1 MKVRLVPL
9 ATLPKLE
16 FSWNFNLLTTD
27 KEISKRHY
35 NDLGTWHD
43 GRIRP
48 DVKYVFKHKCFEY
61 KSRNHV
67 VLCRVIKP
75 CRLECGKQPLWTH
88 MLQIRVQSTCDKF
101 HHCGNLTS
109 LSWFSLCK
117 TTSAGSLFVTGMKPF
132 FLVSVNICASE
143 SEIYWVSGRK
153 VPKGLCVLNIVLYQ
167 FIYDL
172 QKVLEVNS

>member
-88 MLQIRVQSTCDKF
+88 ISKF
-101 HHCGNLTS
+101 G
-109 LSWFSLCK
+109 
-117 TTSAGSLFVTGMKPF
+117 V
-132 FLVSVNICASE
+132 
-143 SEIYWVSGRK
+143 
-153 VPKGLCVLNIVLYQ
+153 
-167 FIYDL
+167 
-172 QKVLEVNS
+172 KVLVTNFTTVETSHPYPDSVCAKQHPRVVFLWQEWNLFSSFQSIFVRRKAKSTEYQEEKCLKVYVC